1 MMNIEFSSE
10 AAAKSTSL
18 LNGLLA
24 DHFTLL
30 LKIWQ
35 FHWNVEGK
43 SFDSFHSKMK
53 ELYEAEI
60 DFVDNTAERIRAVRG
75 VPLTSMEAMLQNNHI
90 QEWVGGVPPAME
102 MWNII
107 YADYETIINR
117 IRVIHE
123 QVDSS
128 DLGTLNFL
136 EDMITKM
143 EKDAWMIRS
152 ILNIAGK

>member
-1 MMNIEFSSE
+1 MNIGLSSE
-10 AAAKSTSL
+10 AAAKSTAL

-35 FHWNVEGK
+35 FHWNVEG
-43 SFDSFHSKMK
+43 DSFGSYHARMK
-53 ELYEAEI
+53 ELYDAEI
-60 DFVDNTAERIRAVRG
+60 DFVDDTAERIRAVGG

-90 QEWVGGVPPAME
+90 QEWTGGIPSAME
-102 MWNII
+102 MW
-107 YADYETIINR
+107 EIINSDCGTVISR
-117 IRVIHE
+117 IREIHE
-123 QVDSS
+123 QVDPS

-143 EKDAWMIRS
+143 EKDAWMTRS
-152 ILNIAGK
+152 TLAK

>member
-1 MMNIEFSSE
+1 MNIGLSSE
-10 AAAKSTSL
+10 AAAKSTAL

-35 FHWNVEGK
+35 FHWNVEG
-43 SFDSFHSKMK
+43 DSFGSYHARMK
-53 ELYEAEI
+53 ELYDAEI
-60 DFVDNTAERIRAVRG
+60 DFVDDTAERIRAVGG

-90 QEWVGGVPPAME
+90 QEWAGGIPPAID
-102 MWNII
+102 MWAMIN
-107 YADYETIINR
+107 ADYGTVISR
-117 IRVIHE
+117 IREIHE
-123 QVDSS
+123 QIDPS

-143 EKDAWMIRS
+143 EKDAWMTRS
-152 ILNIAGK
+152 TLAK

>member
-1 MMNIEFSSE
+1 MNIGLSSE
-10 AAAKSTSL
+10 AAAKSTAL

-35 FHWNVEGK
+35 FHWNVEG
-43 SFDSFHSKMK
+43 DSFGSYHARMK
-53 ELYEAEI
+53 ELYDAEI
-60 DFVDNTAERIRAVRG
+60 DFVDDTAERIRAVGG

-90 QEWVGGVPPAME
+90 QEWAGGIPSAMD
-102 MWNII
+102 MWAMIN
-107 YADYETIINR
+107 ADCGTVISR
-117 IRVIHE
+117 IREIHE
-123 QVDSS
+123 QVDPS

-143 EKDAWMIRS
+143 EKDAWMTRAT
-152 ILNIAGK
+152 LVK